1 MPPTL
6 SKQVELIFLSA
17 LTLLGLYLSFLLL
30 RPYAAPILFAVI
42 LAIIFV
48 PLYEKL
54 RRVVRNPSASAFL
67 ATLITLI
74 ATVLPLVLVAIAI
87 TRESTDLYQALSV
100 KSAAEGGMAQ
110 LALHYVQVAI
120 EWLRQRFAIPPIDIR
135 GVTLRYLGQASAALV
150 QFGAGAIANFF
161 KLLVDAGI
169 TFLLL
174 FFLFRDGRT
183 GLKRITTALPMRE
196 ERASELFRR
205 IGSTVNA
212 TFYGGLAVAAAQG
225 TLAGIAYYVLGLQS
239 AVLWGFIT
247 ALASLLPVVG
257 SAIVWVP
264 MSIVFLAS
272 GHWLKAVLLLAWGF
286 GVVGLVDNLVR
297 PLIVR
302 AGTQLH
308 MVFIFLSLLGGLA
321 VFGVLGLFLGPV
333 ILSVTFALVGMLH
346 DELAR
351 RNPQEQLARS
361 RN

>member
-1 MPPTL
+1 MPATL

-17 LTLLGLYLSFLLL
+17 LTLLGLYLSYLLL
-30 RPYAAPILFAVI
+30 RPYAAPILFAMI

-48 PLYEKL
+48 PLYEKV

-67 ATLITLI
+67 TTLITLI

-110 LALHYVQVAI
+110 LALHYVQVAT
-120 EWLRQRFAIPPIDIR
+120 EWVRLTFRLPPIDIR
-135 GVTLRYLGQASAALV
+135 AVTLRYLGQASATLV
-150 QFGAGAIANFF
+150 QFGYGAIANIF

-174 FFLFRDGRT
+174 FFLFRDGKS
-183 GLKRITTALPMRE
+183 GLRRLTTALPMRE
-196 ERASELFRR
+196 ERAFELFRR

-212 TFYGGLAVAAAQG
+212 TFYGGLAVAVAQG
-225 TLAGIAYYVLGLQS
+225 TLSGLAYYVLGLQS

-264 MSIVFLAS
+264 MSVVFLVS

-286 GVVGLVDNLVR
+286 GVVGLVDNLLR

-302 AGTQLH
+302 TGTQLH
-308 MVFIFLSLLGGLA
+308 MVFIFLSLLGGLG
-321 VFGVLGLFLGPV
+321 VFGVLGLFVGPA
-333 ILSVTFALVGMLH
+333 ILSVTFALIGMLH

-351 RNPQEQLARS
+351 RNPPARAES
-361 RN
+361 TR